1 MLTPEICEAV
11 LYRGEDVPFC
21 PKMINGMMME
31 QNFDNNNRMRQSYIE
46 TKLFGSDVTGEIIDS
61 LPLTK
66 TGMKSSY
73 QKKLDAM
80 AAQFD
85 VLCADKGV
93 MVEGNTQVKVEIP
106 YKDIYAYNVF
116 NILPTPVTLEGE
128 TFIAGVRIIL
138 TSNLGNRSGRY
149 CWGNIDFLDNV
160 YSSVALFILNSAEYG
175 IDSVTRMAKRK
186 QIHLVYWV
194 FDTANLSNV
203 MFDISPN
210 ETRLAE
216 GNEFL
221 RKAYYKLNNT
231 TWDATPDFDVCQR
244 CVLKCDKRI
253 NYIRR

>member
-1 MLTPEICEAV
+1 M
-11 LYRGEDVPFC
+11 
-21 PKMINGMMME
+21 
-31 QNFDNNNRMRQSYIE
+31 
-46 TKLFGSDVTGEIIDS
+46 SDVKSTTY
-61 LPLTK
+61 TK
-66 TGMKSSY
+66 AT
-73 QKKLDAM
+73 A
-80 AAQFD
+80 
-85 VLCADKGV
+85 
-93 MVEGNTQVKVEIP
+93 
-106 YKDIYAYNVF
+106 
-116 NILPTPVTLEGE
+116 PTPATYMGTEYEGRVKSILGTYECASLAAGSTIKVGMLRKGE
-128 TFIAGVRIIL
+128 TFVAGVRIIL
-138 TSNLGNRSGRY
+138 TSNIGNRSGRY

-160 YSSVALFILNSAEYG
+160 YSSVALFILNSAEYD
-175 IDSVTRMAKRK
+175 IDSVTRMARRK